1 MTRRVLLA
9 LIVLLGTASL
19 SKAQLSVVTFV
30 HSSPEPSMRV
40 VDVYV
45 TQAGIVTKIED
56 IAFQR
61 ASNLPEAAI
70 FGDLEVTISV
80 APGTSISVAESVKE
94 TTFTPMADRGYMAV
108 FTGVGKPADYVA
120 NPNGQN
126 IGYAITAYEVSN
138 ENNDPNKTA
147 VYFFNGS
154 TDLETGD
161 VLARGVAKP
170 AAAGL
175 SYLGR
180 STTAAVLD
188 RKATTFDFT
197 KAGDTK
203 KILASFSVDLGS
215 LASSVLVCVI
225 SGFKT
230 PGDNSKSLDTLAL
243 LSVLEDGRVVRS
255 PLISGSQTSR
265 VQVVHASADPAF
277 GVVDLWV
284 NGAKAFD
291 NVAFRKASAFVDVP
305 ANTPLVVGLA
315 PATSSAYKDTIGT
328 ITLAPLRPSRAYTIV
343 ASGVSD
349 TSKFAKNPDGLDV
362 RFNLLVF
369 DNALEKNPT
378 TKTGVRTFHAVSDA
392 PRVSFAGPSVTFAS
406 KIGYGEM
413 SGSYI
418 ETEPGTD
425 TVWMSDANGT
435 KLKGYICDFRGAAR
449 ATIMIATGF
458 LNPAANGAGPG
469 LAVILVDAN
478 GNVNSN
484 VIAIDPDQTSVR
496 EDDLVSAGWR
506 VSPNPTSDLV
516 RLFVP
521 VAAAGQTLS
530 YELLSITGQS
540 LLGGE
545 LAPQDGGYGVTIN
558 ASSLPQ
564 GTYRIVTRSA
574 SGQFLGSMG
583 LAVTR

>member
-80 APGTSISVAESVKE
+80 APGTSIGVAESVKE

-138 ENNDPNKTA
+138 ENNDPNKT
-147 VYFFNGS
+147 VIYFFNGS

-197 KAGDTK
+197 KAGDAK
-203 KILASFSVDLGS
+203 KVLASFSVDLGS

-243 LSVLEDGRVVRS
+243 MSVLEDGRVVRS

-574 SGQFLGSMG
+574 SGQILGSMG

>member
-1 MTRRVLLA
+1 MLRRVLLA
-9 LIVLLGTASL
+9 LTVVFGTATFSY
-19 SKAQLSVVTFV
+19 AQLSVVTFV
-30 HSSPEPSMRV
+30 HSSPEPSLRV

-45 TQAGIVTKIED
+45 TQAGITTKAED

-70 FGDLEVTISV
+70 FGDLEVTISI
-80 APGTSISVAESVKE
+80 APSTSIGVSEAVTE
-94 TTFTPMADRGYMAV
+94 TTFTPAADRGYMAI
-108 FTGVGKPADYVA
+108 FTGVLKPADYVA
-120 NPNGQN
+120 NPNGKS
-126 IGYAITAYEVSN
+126 IGVALTAYEVPN
-138 ENNDPNKTA
+138 ENSDPTKSA
-147 VYFFNGS
+147 VYFFNAS
-154 TDLETGD
+154 SDLETGD
-161 VLARGVAKP
+161 VLARGVTKP
-170 AAAGL
+170 AATSLAF
-175 SYLGR
+175 LGR
-180 STTAAVLD
+180 STTASVLD
-188 RKATTFDFT
+188 RKATTIDFT
-197 KAGDTK
+197 KAGDAK
-203 KILASFSVDLGS
+203 KVLASFSVDLGA
-215 LASSVLVCVI
+215 LASNVLVCVI

-230 PGDNSKSLDTLAL
+230 PGDNAKSLDTLAL

-265 VQVVHASADPAF
+265 VQIVHASADPAF

-343 ASGVSD
+343 AAGVSD

-362 RFNLLVF
+362 RFKLLVF

-378 TKTGVRTFHAVSDA
+378 LKTGVRTFHAVSDA
-392 PRVSFAGPSVTFAS
+392 PRVSFAGSSVTYAT

-413 SGSYI
+413 SGSYM
-418 ETEPGTD
+418 ETEPVTD
-425 TVWMSDANGT
+425 TVWMSDADGK

-496 EDDLVSAGWR
+496 EDDLVTAGWR

-564 GTYRIVTRSA
+564 GTYRVVTRSA
-574 SGQFLGSMG
+574 TGQILGSMG

>member
-80 APGTSISVAESVKE
+80 APGTSIGVAESVKE
-94 TTFTPMADRGYMAV
+94 TTFTPTADRGYMAV

-138 ENNDPNKTA
+138 ENNDPNKT
-147 VYFFNGS
+147 VIYFFNGS

-197 KAGDTK
+197 KAGDAK
-203 KILASFSVDLGS
+203 KVLASFSVDLGS

-243 LSVLEDGRVVRS
+243 MSVLEDGRVVRS

-558 ASSLPQ
+558 ASRLPQ

>member
-1 MTRRVLLA
+1 MIRRVLLS
-9 LIVLLGTASL
+9 LMVFLGTVSICQ
-19 SKAQLSVVTFV
+19 AQLSVVTFV
-30 HSSPEPSMRV
+30 HSSPEPSLRV

-45 TQAGIVTKIED
+45 TQAGITTKIED

-80 APGTSISVAESVKE
+80 APSTSIGVSEAVNE

-108 FTGVGKPADYVA
+108 FTGVAKPTDYVA
-120 NPNGQN
+120 NPNGKS

-154 TDLETGD
+154 TDLEAGD
-161 VLARGVAKP
+161 LLARGVAKP
-170 AAAGL
+170 AATGL

-180 STTAAVLD
+180 STAAAVLD
-188 RKATTFDFT
+188 RKTTTFDFT
-197 KAGDTK
+197 KAGDAK
-203 KILASFSVDLGS
+203 KVLASFSVDLGS
-215 LASSVLVCVI
+215 LASSVLVCVV

-230 PGDNSKSLDTLAL
+230 PGDNAKSLDTLAL
-243 LSVLEDGRVVRS
+243 LCVLEDGRVVRS

-284 NGAKAFD
+284 NGTKAFD

-305 ANTPLVVGLA
+305 ANTPLVIGLA

-343 ASGVSD
+343 ATGVSD

-425 TVWMSDANGT
+425 TVWMSDANGK

-484 VIAIDPDQTSVR
+484 VTAIDPDPVSVR

-506 VSPNPTSDLV
+506 ISPNPSSDLV

-521 VAAAGQTLS
+521 VAPSAQTLS
-530 YELLSITGQS
+530 YELLSITGQAV
-540 LLGGE
+540 LGGE
-545 LAPQDGGYGVTIN
+545 LLPLDGGHGVTIN
-558 ASSLPQ
+558 ASTLPQ
-564 GTYRIVTRSA
+564 GTYRIVTRTS
-574 SGQFLGSMG
+574 SGQILGSMG

>member
-80 APGTSISVAESVKE
+80 APGTSIGVAESVKE

-147 VYFFNGS
+147 IYFFNGS

-197 KAGDTK
+197 KAGDAK
-203 KILASFSVDLGS
+203 KVLASFSVDLGS

-243 LSVLEDGRVVRS
+243 MSVLEDGRVVRS

-574 SGQFLGSMG
+574 SGQILGSMG

>member
-1 MTRRVLLA
+1 MIRRLLLA
-9 LIVLLGTASL
+9 LTVFLGATSL
-19 SKAQLSVVTFV
+19 SHAQLSVVTFV
-30 HSSPEPSMRV
+30 HSSPEPSLRV

-45 TQAGIVTKIED
+45 TQAGITTKIED

-70 FGDLEVTISV
+70 FGDLELTISV
-80 APGTSISVAESVKE
+80 APSTSIAVSEAVNE
-94 TTFTPMADRGYMAV
+94 TTFTPAADRGYVAV
-108 FTGVGKPADYVA
+108 FTGVAKPANYVA
-120 NPNGQN
+120 NPNGKS

-154 TDLETGD
+154 TDLESGD

-170 AAAGL
+170 AATAL

-188 RKATTFDFT
+188 RKTTTFDFT
-197 KAGDTK
+197 KAGDAK
-203 KILASFSVDLGS
+203 KVLASFSVDLAS
-215 LASSVLVCVI
+215 LASNVLVCVI

-230 PGDNSKSLDTLAL
+230 PGDNDKSLDTLAL

-284 NGAKAFD
+284 NGTKAFD

-343 ASGVSD
+343 ATGVSD

-362 RFNLLVF
+362 GFNLLVF

-425 TVWMSDANGT
+425 TVWMSDDNGT

-458 LNPAANGAGPG
+458 LNPAANGTGPG

-484 VIAIDPDQTSVR
+484 VIAIDPDPVSIR
-496 EDDLVSAGWR
+496 EDDLVAAGWR
-506 VSPNPTSDLV
+506 VSPNPSSDLV

-521 VAAAGQTLS
+521 VASSGQTLS
-530 YELLSITGQS
+530 YELLSITGQA

-545 LAPQDGGYGVTIN
+545 LLPQNGGYGVTIN

-564 GTYRIVTRSA
+564 GTYRIIARSS
-574 SGQFLGSMG
+574 SGQILGSMG

>member
-1 MTRRVLLA
+1 MIRHVLLA
-9 LIVLLGTASL
+9 LTLFLGTASL
-19 SKAQLSVVTFV
+19 SWAQLSVVTFV

-40 VDVYV
+40 VDIYV
-45 TQAGIVTKIED
+45 TQAGITTKIED
-56 IAFQR
+56 VAFQR

-80 APGTSISVAESVKE
+80 APGTSIGLGEAVNE
-94 TTFTPMADRGYMAV
+94 TTFTPMADRGYMAI
-108 FTGVGKPADYVA
+108 FTGVAQPSGYVA
-120 NPNGQN
+120 NPDGKS
-126 IGYAITAYEVSN
+126 IGYAITTYEVPN
-138 ENNDPNKTA
+138 ENSDPNKTA

-154 TDLETGD
+154 TDLESGD
-161 VLARGVAKP
+161 VIARGIAKP

-175 SYLGR
+175 AYLGR

-188 RKATTFDFT
+188 RKSTTFDFT
-197 KAGDTK
+197 KSGDAK
-203 KILASFSVDLGS
+203 KVLASFSVDLGS
-215 LASSVLVCVI
+215 LATSVLVCVI

-230 PGDNSKSLDTLAL
+230 PGDNVKSLDTLAL

-265 VQVVHASADPAF
+265 VQIVHAAADPAY

-284 NGAKAFD
+284 NGTKAFD
-291 NVAFRKASAFVDVP
+291 NVAFRRASAFVDVA
-305 ANTPLVVGLA
+305 ANTPLIIGLA
-315 PATSSAYKDTIGT
+315 PATSAAYKDTIGT

-343 ASGVSD
+343 ATGVSD
-349 TSKFAKNPDGLDV
+349 TSKFAKNPDGLDA
-362 RFNLLVF
+362 RFSLMVF
-369 DNALEKNPT
+369 DNALEKNT
-378 TKTGVRTFHAVSDA
+378 STKTGVRTFHAVTDA
-392 PRVSFAGPSVTFAS
+392 PRVTFASSAVTFAS

-418 ETEPGTD
+418 ETEPATD
-425 TVWMSDANGT
+425 TVWMSDVDGK

-496 EDDLVSAGWR
+496 EDDLVAAGWR

-521 VAAAGQTLS
+521 IASSGQTLS
-530 YELLSITGQS
+530 YELLSITGQAI
-540 LLGGE
+540 LGGE
-545 LAPQDGGYGVTIN
+545 LLPLDGGYGVTIN

-564 GTYRIVTRSA
+564 GTYRIVTRTS

>member
-80 APGTSISVAESVKE
+80 APGTSIGVAESVKE
-94 TTFTPMADRGYMAV
+94 TTFTPTADRGYMAV

-138 ENNDPNKTA
+138 ENNDPNKT
-147 VYFFNGS
+147 VIYFFNGS

-197 KAGDTK
+197 KAGDAK
-203 KILASFSVDLGS
+203 KVLASFSVDLGS

-243 LSVLEDGRVVRS
+243 MSVLEDGRVVRS

-574 SGQFLGSMG
+574 SGQILGSMG

>member
-1 MTRRVLLA
+1 MIRRVLLS
-9 LIVLLGTASL
+9 LMVFLGTVSI
-19 SKAQLSVVTFV
+19 SQAQLSVVTFV
-30 HSSPEPSMRV
+30 HSSPEPSLRV

-45 TQAGIVTKIED
+45 TQAGITTKIED

-80 APGTSISVAESVKE
+80 APSTSIGVSEAVNE

-108 FTGVGKPADYVA
+108 FTGVAKPTDYVA
-120 NPNGQN
+120 NPNGKS

-154 TDLETGD
+154 TDLEAGD
-161 VLARGVAKP
+161 LLARGVAKP
-170 AAAGL
+170 AATGL

-180 STTAAVLD
+180 STAAAVLD
-188 RKATTFDFT
+188 RKTTTFDFT
-197 KAGDTK
+197 KAGDAK
-203 KILASFSVDLGS
+203 KVLASFSVDLGS
-215 LASSVLVCVI
+215 LASSVLVCVV

-230 PGDNSKSLDTLAL
+230 PGDNAKSLDTLAL
-243 LSVLEDGRVVRS
+243 LCVLEDGRVVRS

-284 NGAKAFD
+284 NGTKAFD

-305 ANTPLVVGLA
+305 ANTPLVIGLA

-343 ASGVSD
+343 ATGVSD

-425 TVWMSDANGT
+425 TVWMSDANGK

-484 VIAIDPDQTSVR
+484 VTAIDPDPVSVR

-506 VSPNPTSDLV
+506 ISPNPSSDLV

-521 VAAAGQTLS
+521 VAPSAQTLS
-530 YELLSITGQS
+530 YELLSITGQAV
-540 LLGGE
+540 LGGE
-545 LAPQDGGYGVTIN
+545 LLPLDGGHGVTIN
-558 ASSLPQ
+558 ASTLPQ
-564 GTYRIVTRSA
+564 GTYRIVTRTS
-574 SGQFLGSMG
+574 SGQILGSMG

>member
-1 MTRRVLLA
+1 MIRRVLLS
-9 LIVLLGTASL
+9 LMVFLGTVSI
-19 SKAQLSVVTFV
+19 SQAQLSVVTFV
-30 HSSPEPSMRV
+30 HSSPEPSLRV

-45 TQAGIVTKIED
+45 TQAGITTKIED

-80 APGTSISVAESVKE
+80 APSTSIGVSEAVNE

-108 FTGVGKPADYVA
+108 FTGVAKPTDYVA
-120 NPNGQN
+120 NPNGKS

-161 VLARGVAKP
+161 ILARGVAKP
-170 AAAGL
+170 AATGL

-180 STTAAVLD
+180 STAAAVLD
-188 RKATTFDFT
+188 RKTTTFDFT
-197 KAGDTK
+197 KAGDAK
-203 KILASFSVDLGS
+203 KVLASFSVDLGS
-215 LASSVLVCVI
+215 LASSVLVCVV

-230 PGDNSKSLDTLAL
+230 PGDNAKSLDTLAL
-243 LSVLEDGRVVRS
+243 LCVLEDGRVVRS

-284 NGAKAFD
+284 NGTKAFD

-305 ANTPLVVGLA
+305 ANTPLVIGLA

-343 ASGVSD
+343 ATGVSD

-425 TVWMSDANGT
+425 TVWMSDANGK

-484 VIAIDPDQTSVR
+484 VTAIDPDPVSVR

-506 VSPNPTSDLV
+506 ISPNPSSDLV

-521 VAAAGQTLS
+521 VAPSAHTLS
-530 YELLSITGQS
+530 YELLSITGQAV
-540 LLGGE
+540 LGGE
-545 LAPQDGGYGVTIN
+545 LLPLDGGHGVTIN
-558 ASSLPQ
+558 ASTLPQ
-564 GTYRIVTRSA
+564 GTYRIVTRTS
-574 SGQFLGSMG
+574 SGQILGSMG

>member
-1 MTRRVLLA
+1 MIRRVLLS
-9 LIVLLGTASL
+9 LMVFLGTVSI
-19 SKAQLSVVTFV
+19 SQAQLSVVTFV
-30 HSSPEPSMRV
+30 HSSPEPSLRV

-45 TQAGIVTKIED
+45 TQAGITTKIED

-80 APGTSISVAESVKE
+80 APSTSIGVSEAVNE

-108 FTGVGKPADYVA
+108 FTGVAKPTDYVA
-120 NPNGQN
+120 NPNGKS

-154 TDLETGD
+154 TDLEAGD
-161 VLARGVAKP
+161 LLARGVAKP
-170 AAAGL
+170 AATGL

-180 STTAAVLD
+180 STAAAVLD
-188 RKATTFDFT
+188 RKTTTFDFT
-197 KAGDTK
+197 KAGDAK
-203 KILASFSVDLGS
+203 KVLASFSVDLGS
-215 LASSVLVCVI
+215 LASSVLVCVV

-230 PGDNSKSLDTLAL
+230 PGDNAKSLDTLAL
-243 LSVLEDGRVVRS
+243 LCVLEDGRVVRS

-284 NGAKAFD
+284 NGTKAFD

-305 ANTPLVVGLA
+305 ANTPLVIGLA

-343 ASGVSD
+343 ATGVSD

-425 TVWMSDANGT
+425 TVWMSDANGK

-484 VIAIDPDQTSVR
+484 VTAIDPDPVSVR

-506 VSPNPTSDLV
+506 ISPNPSSDLV

-521 VAAAGQTLS
+521 VAPSAQTLS
-530 YELLSITGQS
+530 YELLSITGQDV
-540 LLGGE
+540 LGGE
-545 LAPQDGGYGVTIN
+545 LLPLDGGHGVTIN
-558 ASSLPQ
+558 ASTLPQ
-564 GTYRIVTRSA
+564 GTYRIVTRTS
-574 SGQFLGSMG
+574 SGQILGSMG